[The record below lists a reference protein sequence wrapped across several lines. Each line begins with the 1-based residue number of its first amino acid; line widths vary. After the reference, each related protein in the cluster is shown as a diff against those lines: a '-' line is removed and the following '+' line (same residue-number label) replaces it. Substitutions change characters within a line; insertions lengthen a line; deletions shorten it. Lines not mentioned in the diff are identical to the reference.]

1 MKKLHK
7 IINYKLG
14 DKLSF
19 DIVIKNG
26 KAELQAMFNLFT
38 LGEQL

>member
-7 IINYKLG
+7 MINYKLG

-19 DIVIKNG
+19 DIVIKDC
-26 KAELQAMFNLFT
+26 KAELQAIFYR
-38 LGEQL
+38 